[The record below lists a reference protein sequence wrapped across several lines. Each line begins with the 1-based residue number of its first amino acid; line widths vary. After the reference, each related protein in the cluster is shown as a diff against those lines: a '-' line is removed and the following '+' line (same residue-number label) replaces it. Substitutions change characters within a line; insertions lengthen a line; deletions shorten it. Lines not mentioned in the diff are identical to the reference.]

1 MLLSPTFSTSQLLSH
16 QSWTLNSP
24 SPPPCS
30 RGEAGDRFACPDV
43 PSPSHMTQVTRH
55 TSHRDTHKGCLKPVH
70 QCLCIGRTLSL
81 GFQSLL
87 TILILTCIYFLSSP
101 TTLKYP
107 SHEAAS
113 RWILIGTFFSAAL
126 SPVTRTA
133 APSLTVLKL
142 AASHSFFPLN
152 TLRPWRLLFV

>member
-24 SPPPCS
+24 SPPLL
-30 RGEAGDRFACPDV
+30 RV
-43 PSPSHMTQVTRH
+43 PVVRLVTGLRVPMSHHRHTWPRSHVTRH
-55 TSHRDTHKGCLKPVH
+55 TGIQTEDAST
-70 QCLCIGRTLSL
+70 QCIASVGRTLSL

-87 TILILTCIYFLSSP
+87 TILILTCIFFLSSP

-152 TLRPWRLLFV
+152 TLRPGRLLFV